1 MFHYFVS
8 PRWYSYLQAMIWKS
22 FLFIVFRSFS
32 QETLKISTYSWWHHV
47 YPCKTAMMMQFT
59 VFWENIKQLFWKF
72 LNKWATVNVTDIE
85 THNTS
90 PVLDTFFCNMKRKET
105 HFLSS
110 SIDDS
115 TKTFIKRNHRGKRC
129 IIHDL
134 A

>member
-1 MFHYFVS
+1 M
-8 PRWYSYLQAMIWKS
+8 LQIYK
-22 FLFIVFRSFS
+22 LINETFI
-32 QETLKISTYSWWHHV
+32 TPL
-47 YPCKTAMMMQFT
+47 
-59 VFWENIKQLFWKF
+59 L
-72 LNKWATVNVTDIE
+72 
-85 THNTS
+85 
-90 PVLDTFFCNMKRKET
+90 VLDTFFCNMKRKET